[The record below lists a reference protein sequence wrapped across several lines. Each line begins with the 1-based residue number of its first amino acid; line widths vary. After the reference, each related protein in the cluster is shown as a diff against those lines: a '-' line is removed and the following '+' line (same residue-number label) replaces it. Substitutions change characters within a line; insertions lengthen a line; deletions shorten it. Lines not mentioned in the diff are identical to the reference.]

1 MKLET
6 LIDAIADKK
15 TPAGLA
21 EAAAAEI
28 GGIYY
33 RSDQVR
39 PAGVF
44 VALTGH
50 FADGHDYIADAVE
63 RGAAAVV
70 VDRPVSVGVP
80 AIEVAETRRAMAEM
94 AAAFYGR
101 PSERLTLI
109 GITGTNG
116 KTTVAYLLENI
127 LKQQGVKTGVIG
139 TVNYHYEGKTLPCG
153 LTTPEAPDLQRVL
166 SEMADAGVTHV
177 IMEVSSHGV
186 VLERVYGC
194 RFDVGVFTNLS
205 QDHLDFHGDMAA
217 YWAAKQRFFTDY
229 LHFRPPQK
237 SAAVINCND
246 DRGRALARRLEGPD
260 VLTVGSE
267 QNCRVRASAPGFD
280 ETGISGRMHLPAA
293 GFDFHSPLVGQF
305 NLENI
310 LCAVG
315 AAAALQAAPETIRAG
330 IEGFDSVPGRLEP
343 VANEGRRHVFVDF
356 SHTPAALENV
366 LTTLKAIIPGRLICI
381 FGCGGDRDR
390 GKRPQMGEIAARYAD
405 LVIVTSDNPRTEEK
419 QQIIDD
425 IVAGVGRITT
435 RRIEPAAV
443 DTHFAPGGFV
453 VEADRSGAIDCGIR
467 VSAAGDAV
475 LIAGKG
481 HETYQIIGRQ
491 TIAFDDRVAA
501 QKALA
506 ARGMI
511 NNGTDSMDN

>member
-1 MKLET
+1 MKLEI
-6 LIDAIADKK
+6 LIDAIADKP
-15 TPAGLA
+15 TPAGWA
-21 EAAAAEI
+21 ETAVSDI
-28 GGIYY
+28 TGIYF

-39 PAGVF
+39 PGGVF

-50 FADGHDYIADAVE
+50 FADGHDYIADAVD

-70 VDRPVSVGVP
+70 VDRPVSAGVP
-80 AIEVAETRRAMAEM
+80 AIEVVDTRRAMAEM

-101 PSERLTLI
+101 PSERITLI

-116 KTTVAYLLENI
+116 KTTVAYLLESI

-139 TVNYHYEGKTLPCG
+139 TVNYHYGAKTFPGG

-186 VLERVYGC
+186 VLDRVREC

-205 QDHLDFHGDMAA
+205 QDHLDFHGDMEA
-217 YWAAKQRFFTDY
+217 YWAAKQRFFTDC
-229 LHFRPPQK
+229 LHCRPPQK
-237 SAAVINCND
+237 PAAVINCHD
-246 DRGRALARRLEGPD
+246 EKGRALARQLEGAA
-260 VLTVGSE
+260 VLTVGSDE
-267 QNCRVRASAPGFD
+267 NCRVRASAPGFD
-280 ETGISGRMHLPAA
+280 ETGISGRMHLPDAE
-293 GFDFHSPLVGQF
+293 FLFHSPLVGPF

-310 LCAVG
+310 LCAAG
-315 AAAALQAAPETIRAG
+315 AAAALHVAPETIRAG
-330 IEGFDSVPGRLEP
+330 IESFDSVPGRLEP
-343 VANEGRRHVFVDF
+343 VANNARRHVFVDF

-366 LTTLKAIIPGRLICI
+366 LTALRAIVPGRLICI

-390 GKRPQMGEIAARYAD
+390 GKRPQMGEIAARHAD
-405 LVIVTSDNPRTEEK
+405 LVIVTSDNPRTEAK

-425 IVAGVGRITT
+425 IVAGVGEITT
-435 RRIEPAAV
+435 RRIDPAAI
-443 DTHFAPGGFV
+443 DTHFVSGSFV
-453 VEADRSGAIDCGIR
+453 VDADRAGAIDCGIR

-481 HETYQIIGRQ
+481 HETYQILGRQ
-491 TIAFDDRVAA
+491 TIAFDDRAAA

-506 ARGMI
+506 AYGMI
-511 NNGTDSMDN
+511 KNGTDSMDN